1 MGTWYKLPGEQQ
13 LLIGMLLLLI
23 IFEISPLLAMNL
35 KSIPSALTSIGM
47 DLQVTFKA
55 SRHSVSPDLKYVL
68 LAYDVKQVALVMM
81 SRHSNRAVTEAILN
95 TKTEVALLRILKNL
109 SSLGL
114 PVKKKIIKY
123 EREN

>member
-1 MGTWYKLPGEQQ
+1 TDVVYKTDSGHVIKLNTETNATT
-13 LLIGMLLLLI
+13 LLLENST
-23 IFEISPLLAMNL
+23 F
-35 KSIPSALTSIGM
+35 
-47 DLQVTFKA
+47 VTFKA